1 MQKNSSKNTLPNILS
16 NNAPIDSKRREA
28 IKDLKDLSLLG
39 VGSILG
45 LQIYKDSKTHSIES
59 HFLDSYTNTLD
70 STSILESN
78 ALDSLHSL
86 SHIPSE
92 ILSLPLKYFNVPQ
105 IYTMLLESKLPR
117 NQREN
122 LPYIV
127 PLLTSKDFHHTMPSL
142 YHSYNVEN
150 NTHYRIYNKTS
161 QFLQYH
167 YDTLG
172 SLLKD
177 LQSYNFII
185 RDFRALTQDYSN
197 LDSTTLLHEKI
208 QEILKL
214 IIIDENQEANTK
226 EDYEIHYNKQVPDY
240 TFFNH
245 KALDSKG
252 NIIDKTTHISLDN
265 ILTYQ
270 VPMESDLYKEFKER
284 ERKGAA
290 SAIDAYNEALAILAD
305 YKDYFFTNTPKKNDQ
320 GKILSYKDDKNKARR
335 LLQCLNTIGQNNIR
349 ALYVGVNDES
359 KADEPPTPT
368 MGINNDKED
377 NNQSQQD
384 KKRPKFIGRLA
395 TTIIVEDGLWLG

>member
-1 MQKNSSKNTLPNILS
+1 MQKNTSKNTLPNILS
-16 NNAPIDSKRREA
+16 NNAHIDSKRRKA
-28 IKDLKDLSLLG
+28 MKDLRDLSLLG

-45 LQIYKDSKTHSIES
+45 LQIYKDSKAHNIES
-59 HFLDSYTNTLD
+59 HIANTLD

-78 ALDSLHSL
+78 ALDSLQSHSN
-86 SHIPSE
+86 IPSE

-105 IYTMLLESKLPR
+105 EYTMLLESKLPR

-127 PLLTSKDFHHTMPSL
+127 PLLTSKDFHHTMPNL

-150 NTHYRIYNKTS
+150 INTYRIYNETGK
-161 QFLQYH
+161 FLQYH

-185 RDFRALTQDYSN
+185 RDFRALTQDYNN

-208 QEILKL
+208 QEIIKL
-214 IIIDENQEANTK
+214 IIIDEKREANTK

-252 NIIDKTTHISLDN
+252 NIIDTTSHISLND
-265 ILTYQ
+265 IRRYQ
-270 VPMESDLYKEFKER
+270 VPEGSSLYQEFKVS
-284 ERKGAA
+284 ERKGEA
-290 SAIDAYNEALAILAD
+290 SAIDAYNETLEILAD

-320 GKILSYKDDKNKARR
+320 GKILSYKDDRNKARR

-349 ALYVGVNDES
+349 ALYVGTSEYS
-359 KADEPPTPT
+359 KN
-368 MGINNDKED
+368 I
-377 NNQSQQD
+377 
-384 KKRPKFIGRLA
+384 KRPKLIGRLA
-395 TTIIVEDGLWLG
+395 TTIIIEDGLWLG

>member
-1 MQKNSSKNTLPNILS
+1 MQKNNPKNTNILS
-16 NNAPIDSKRREA
+16 NAHIDFQRREA
-28 IKDLKDLSLLG
+28 MKDLRDLSLLG

-45 LQIYKDSKTHSIES
+45 LQIYKDSKAHNIES
-59 HFLDSYTNTLD
+59 HIANTLD
-70 STSILESN
+70 TSTILESN
-78 ALDSLHSL
+78 ALDSLQSHSN
-86 SHIPSE
+86 IPTQ

-122 LPYIV
+122 LSYIV
-127 PLLTSKDFHHTMPSL
+127 PLLTSKDFHHTMPNL

-150 NTHYRIYNKTS
+150 NTHYRIYNETS
-161 QFLQYH
+161 KFLQYH

-185 RDFRALTQDYSN
+185 RDFRALTQDYNN

-208 QEILKL
+208 QEIIKL
-214 IIIDENQEANTK
+214 IIIDQNQEANTK

-252 NIIDKTTHISLDN
+252 NIIDTTSHISLND
-265 ILTYQ
+265 IRRYRVPEGSSLYQ
-270 VPMESDLYKEFKER
+270 QFKALESDKDDT
-284 ERKGAA
+284 
-290 SAIDAYNEALAILAD
+290 STIDAYNEALAILAD

-349 ALYVGVNDES
+349 ALHVGTSEYS
-359 KADEPPTPT
+359 KN
-368 MGINNDKED
+368 I
-377 NNQSQQD
+377 
-384 KKRPKFIGRLA
+384 KRPKFIGRLA
-395 TTIIVEDGLWLG
+395 TTIIIEDGLWLG

>member
-1 MQKNSSKNTLPNILS
+1 MPKNNPKNTNILS
-16 NNAPIDSKRREA
+16 NNAHIDFQRREA
-28 IKDLKDLSLLG
+28 MKDLRDLSLLG

-59 HFLDSYTNTLD
+59 HFLDSYINTLD

-78 ALDSLHSL
+78 ALDSLQSHSN
-86 SHIPSE
+86 IPSE

-117 NQREN
+117 NQREH

-127 PLLTSKDFHHTMPSL
+127 PLLTSKDFHHTMPNL
-142 YHSYNVEN
+142 YHSYNIEN
-150 NTHYRIYNKTS
+150 NTHYRIYNETS

-172 SLLKD
+172 SLFKD
-177 LQSYNFII
+177 LQSHYFIA
-185 RDFRALTQDYSN
+185 RDYRALSQDSN
-197 LDSTTLLHEKI
+197 LTENPI
-208 QEILKL
+208 QEIMQYL
-214 IIIDENQEANTK
+214 IIDEKREAK
-226 EDYEIHYNKQVPDY
+226 DREDYEIHYNKQVPDY

-252 NIIDKTTHISLDN
+252 NIRDTTSHISLSD
-265 ILTYQ
+265 IRRYQ
-270 VPMESDLYKEFKER
+270 VPKNSDLYKEFKVS
-284 ERKGAA
+284 ERKGEA
-290 SAIDAYNEALAILAD
+290 SAIDAYNEALVILAD

-349 ALYVGVNDES
+349 ALYVGVN
-359 KADEPPTPT
+359 P
-368 MGINNDKED
+368 
-377 NNQSQQD
+377 Q
-384 KKRPKFIGRLA
+384 KKYLIERPKFIGRLA
-395 TTIIVEDGLWLG
+395 TTIIIEDGLWLG

>member
-1 MQKNSSKNTLPNILS
+1 MQKNNSRNTLPNILS
-16 NNAPIDSKRREA
+16 KNAHIDSKRREA

-70 STSILESN
+70 STSLLESN
-78 ALDSLHSL
+78 TLDSLHSP
-86 SHIPSE
+86 SYSNIPSE

-105 IYTMLLESKLPR
+105 AYTMLLESKFSR

-122 LPYIV
+122 LLYIV
-127 PLLTSKDFHHTMPSL
+127 PLLTSKEFNHTMPSL
-142 YHSYNVEN
+142 YHNYNVEN
-150 NTHYRIYNKTS
+150 NTHRIYNKTS

-185 RDFRALTQDYSN
+185 RDFRVLAQDFNN
-197 LDSTTLLHEKI
+197 LDSKALLHKKI

-214 IIIDENQEANTK
+214 IIIDEKREAKTK

-252 NIIDKTTHISLDN
+252 NIIDTTSHISLND
-265 ILTYQ
+265 IRRYQ
-270 VPMESDLYKEFKER
+270 VPEGSSLYQEFKALE
-284 ERKGAA
+284 EEDQE
-290 SAIDAYNEALAILAD
+290 SAIDAYNEALEILAD

-349 ALYVGVNDES
+349 ALYVGVNERENTNNAPTTHLAEATNS
-359 KADEPPTPT
+359 KDK
-368 MGINNDKED
+368 NN
-377 NNQSQQD
+377 

-395 TTIIVEDGLWLG
+395 TTIIIEDGLWLG

>member
-1 MQKNSSKNTLPNILS
+1 MPKNNPKNTNILS
-16 NNAPIDSKRREA
+16 NNAHIDFQRRKA
-28 IKDLKDLSLLG
+28 MKDLRDLSLLG

-86 SHIPSE
+86 FHSNIPSE

-117 NQREN
+117 NQREH
-122 LPYIV
+122 LIYIM
-127 PLLTSKDFHHTMPSL
+127 PLLTSKDFNHTMPSL
-142 YHSYNVEN
+142 YHSYNIEN
-150 NTHYRIYNKTS
+150 INTYRIYNETS
-161 QFLQYH
+161 KFLQYH

-172 SLLKD
+172 SLFKD

-185 RDFRALTQDYSN
+185 RDFRALIQDYNN

-208 QEILKL
+208 QEIIKL
-214 IIIDENQEANTK
+214 IIIDEKREAK
-226 EDYEIHYNKQVPDY
+226 DREDYEIHYNKQVPDY

-252 NIIDKTTHISLDN
+252 NIIDTTSHISLND
-265 ILTYQ
+265 IRRYQ
-270 VPMESDLYKEFKER
+270 VPKNSDLYKEFKVS
-284 ERKGAA
+284 ERKGEA
-290 SAIDAYNEALAILAD
+290 SAIDAYNEALVILAD

-349 ALYVGVNDES
+349 ALYVGVN
-359 KADEPPTPT
+359 P
-368 MGINNDKED
+368 
-377 NNQSQQD
+377 Q
-384 KKRPKFIGRLA
+384 KKYLIERPKFIGRLA
-395 TTIIVEDGLWLG
+395 TTIIIEDGLWLG